1 MQSNFKSKVAVIGAG
16 IIGVCIAHFLRK
28 NGHEVVLYD
37 QNEPGTQTSFGN
49 AGLFANHECV
59 TANSPQL
66 WKNLPSMLLSK
77 NGSLVID
84 WFYVLTHLPWV
95 VRFLRNCTSTRVE
108 HIAKSL
114 SSFSS
119 HARFAYEEIFNEVD
133 VSKYIVH
140 KEPIY
145 LYESKELFEKDQYAF
160 NLRKKYNV
168 HFDIISKEDIAKME
182 PSLEPIYYKGI
193 VLKGEYF
200 TRSPIQITKKIFDNF
215 MNNGGHFVLTKI
227 DSIFRN
233 GDSLFLK
240 YNKREHQV
248 DKIVVAAGV
257 WSNVLAQ
264 TIGDNFPLDAERG
277 YHIIFEN
284 NSSLLTHSVGWA
296 KTGFYMTPMEDGIRV
311 AGTVEIA
318 GLKKPI
324 NNNIL
329 TMIET
334 TARRILPQLGKV
346 KSQWMGFRP
355 TLPDSLP
362 VIGESQKC
370 KNVYYA
376 FGHQHLGLSL
386 AAVTGKT
393 IHSLIENKP
402 TNINID
408 PLNPY
413 RF

>member
-1 MQSNFKSKVAVIGAG
+1 MKKVAIIGAG
-16 IIGVCIAHFLRK
+16 IVGVCIAHFLRK
-28 NGHEVVLYD
+28 NKHEVILYD

-59 TANSPQL
+59 TINSTQL
-66 WKNLPSMLLSK
+66 WKNLPNMLLSK
-77 NGSLVID
+77 NGPLVVD
-84 WFYVLTHLPWV
+84 WFYIFTHLPWAIK
-95 VRFLRNCTSTRVE
+95 FLKNCTSQKVN

-119 HARFAYEEIFNEVD
+119 HANLAYEEIFNEVD
-133 VSKYIVH
+133 VSNNIFN
-140 KEPIY
+140 KEPIL
-145 LYESKELFEKDQYAF
+145 LYESKKLFEKNQHAL

-168 HFDIISKEDIAKME
+168 HFEIINKEDIEKME
-182 PSLEPIYYKGI
+182 PYLKPIYYKGVI
-193 VLKGEYF
+193 LKGERF
-200 TRSPIQITKKIFDNF
+200 TKSPLQITQKIFDNF
-215 MNNGGHFVLTKI
+215 IKNGGHFVKSKI
-227 DSIFRN
+227 ESIIKDGN
-233 GDSLFLK
+233 SLFLRSDK
-240 YNKREHQV
+240 KEQPV

-257 WSNVLAQ
+257 WSNVLAKN
-264 TIGDNFPLDAERG
+264 IGDNFPLDSERG
-277 YHIIFEN
+277 YHIMFEN
-284 NSSLLTHSVGWA
+284 NNNLLTHPIGWA
-296 KTGFYMTPMEDGIRV
+296 KTGIYITPMNDGIRA

-324 NNNIL
+324 NYNIL
-329 TMIET
+329 SKIEK
-334 TARRILPQLGKV
+334 TARNILPELGKV

-362 VIGESQKC
+362 VIGESIKC

-386 AAVTGKT
+386 AAVTGKA
-393 IHSLIENKP
+393 IQSLIDNKP
-402 TNINID
+402 NNINIA

>member
-1 MQSNFKSKVAVIGAG
+1 MNKVAVIGAG

-28 NGHEVVLYD
+28 NGHEVILYD

-66 WKNLPSMLLSK
+66 WRNLPSMLFSK
-77 NGSLVID
+77 NGPLVVD
-84 WFYVLTHLPWV
+84 WFYVFTHLPWV
-95 VRFLRNCTSTRVE
+95 VRFLRNCTTARVE

-119 HARFAYEEIFNEVD
+119 HARFAYEEIFNEID

-145 LYESKELFEKDQYAF
+145 LYESKELFEKDQYAL

-168 HFDIISKEDIAKME
+168 HFDIIDKEDIVKME

-193 VLKGEYF
+193 VLKGESF

-215 MNNGGHFVLTKI
+215 INNGGHFVLTKI
-227 DSIFRN
+227 DSIYRN
-233 GDSLFLK
+233 GDSLFLRS
-240 YNKREHQV
+240 NEREHQV
-248 DKIVVAAGV
+248 DKIVVAAGA
-257 WSNVLAQ
+257 WSNVLAR
-264 TIGDNFPLDAERG
+264 TIGYNFPLDTERG

-284 NSSLLTHSVGWA
+284 NSNLLAHSVGWA
-296 KTGFYMTPMEDGIRV
+296 KTGFYMTPMEDGIRA

-318 GLKKPI
+318 GLKKPM
-324 NNNIL
+324 NNNML
-329 TMIET
+329 TMIEA
-334 TARRILPQLGKV
+334 TARSILPQLGKV

-393 IHSLIENKP
+393 IRSLIENKA
-402 TNINID
+402 TNINIE

>member
-1 MQSNFKSKVAVIGAG
+1 MSKVAVIGAG
-16 IIGVCIAHFLRK
+16 IIGVCAAHFLSK
-28 NGHEVVLYD
+28 NGHEVILYD
-37 QNEPGTQTSFGN
+37 QHDPGTQTSFGN
-49 AGLFANHECV
+49 AGLFAHHECV

-77 NGSLVID
+77 NSPLVID
-84 WFYVLTHLPWV
+84 WFYVLTHLPWAI
-95 VRFLRNCTSTRVE
+95 RFLRNCTSARVE

-119 HARFAYEEIFNEVD
+119 HAGIAYEEIFNDVD
-133 VSKYIVH
+133 VSKNIVH
-140 KEPIY
+140 KESIY
-145 LYESKELFEKDQYAF
+145 LYESKELFEKNQYAF

-168 HFDIISKEDIAKME
+168 HFDIIDKEDITKME
-182 PSLEPIYYKGI
+182 PSLEHIYYKGI
-193 VLKGEYF
+193 LLKGESF
-200 TRSPIQITKKIFDNF
+200 TRSPLQITQKIFDNF
-215 MNNGGHFVLTKI
+215 INNGGQFVKSKI
-227 DSIFRN
+227 ESIFRD

-240 YNKREHQV
+240 CNEKEHLF

-257 WSNVLAQ
+257 WSNVLAK
-264 TIGDNFPLDAERG
+264 TIDDNFPLDTERG

-284 NSSLLTHSVGWA
+284 NNNLLSHPVGWA
-296 KTGFYMTPMEDGIRV
+296 KTGIYMTPMEDGIRA

-318 GLKKPI
+318 GLKKAM

-329 TMIET
+329 AMIET
-334 TARRILPQLGKV
+334 TARSILPQLGKV

-386 AAVTGKT
+386 AAVTGKI

-408 PLNPY
+408 ALNPY

>member
-1 MQSNFKSKVAVIGAG
+1 MNKVAVIGAG

-28 NGHEVVLYD
+28 NGHEVILYD

-49 AGLFANHECV
+49 AGLFANRECV
-59 TANSPQL
+59 TANSPKL
-66 WKNLPSMLLSK
+66 WKNLPSMLLGA
-77 NGSLVID
+77 NGPLVID
-84 WFYVLTHLPWV
+84 WFYVFTHLPWV
-95 VRFLRNCTSTRVE
+95 VRFLRNCTTTRVE

-119 HARFAYEEIFNEVD
+119 HAKLAYEEIFNEVD

-168 HFDIISKEDIAKME
+168 QFEVINKEDIAKME
-182 PSLEPIYYKGI
+182 PALESIYYKGI
-193 VLKGEYF
+193 VLKGESF

-215 MNNGGHFVLTKI
+215 INNKGHFVLTKI
-227 DSIFRN
+227 DSIYRN
-233 GDSLFLK
+233 GDSLFLRS
-240 YNKREHQV
+240 NEREHQV

-257 WSNVLAQ
+257 WSNILAR
-264 TIGDNFPLDAERG
+264 TIGDNFPLDTERG

-284 NSSLLTHSVGWA
+284 NSNLLEHSVGWA
-296 KTGFYMTPMEDGIRV
+296 TTGFYMTPMEDGIRV

-318 GLKKPI
+318 GLKKPM
-324 NNNIL
+324 NNSML
-329 TMIET
+329 TMIEA
-334 TARRILPQLGKV
+334 TARSILPQLGKV

>member
-1 MQSNFKSKVAVIGAG
+1 MNKVAVIGAG

-28 NGHEVVLYD
+28 NGHEVILYD
-37 QNEPGTQTSFGN
+37 QYKPGTQTSFGN
-49 AGLFANHECV
+49 AGLFAKHECV

-77 NGSLVID
+77 NSPLVID

-95 VRFLRNCTSTRVE
+95 IRFLRNCTHARAE
-108 HIAKSL
+108 RIAQSL

-119 HARFAYEEIFNEVD
+119 HAGLAYEEIFNEVD
-133 VSKYIVH
+133 VSEYIVH
-140 KEPIY
+140 KEPMY
-145 LYESKELFEKDQYAF
+145 LYDSKESFEKDRYAF
-160 NLRKKYNV
+160 NLRKKHNV

-182 PSLEPIYYKGI
+182 PSLEPIYYRGI
-193 VLKGEYF
+193 VFRGENF
-200 TRSPIQITKKIFDNF
+200 TRSPIQITQKIFDHF
-215 MNNGGHFVLTKI
+215 MNNGGHFLLTKV

-240 YNKREHQV
+240 CKEQEHQV
-248 DKIVVAAGV
+248 DKIVIAAGV
-257 WSNVLAQ
+257 WSNILAR
-264 TIGDNFPLDAERG
+264 TIGDNFPLDTERG

-284 NSSLLTHSVGWA
+284 NDSLLSRSVGWA
-296 KTGFYMTPMEDGIRV
+296 KTGFYMTPMKDGIRA
-311 AGTVEIA
+311 AGTVEIP
-318 GLKKPI
+318 GLNKPMNKKM
-324 NNNIL
+324 L

-334 TARRILPQLGKV
+334 TARSILPQLGKV

-386 AAVTGKT
+386 AAVTGK
-393 IHSLIENKP
+393 IIDSLIDNKRS
-402 TNINID
+402 NIKINQF
-408 PLNPY
+408 NPY

>member
-1 MQSNFKSKVAVIGAG
+1 MSKIAVIGAG
-16 IIGVCIAHFLRK
+16 IIGVCAAHFLRK
-28 NGHEVVLYD
+28 SGHEVILYD
-37 QNEPGTQTSFGN
+37 QNEPGTQTSYGN
-49 AGLFANHECV
+49 AGLFAGHECV

-77 NGSLVID
+77 NGPLVID
-84 WFYVLTHLPWV
+84 WLYVFTHLPWTI
-95 VRFLRNCTSTRVE
+95 RFLRNCTSTKVE

-119 HARFAYEEIFNEVD
+119 HAEFAYEEIFNEVD
-133 VSKYIVH
+133 VSKIIVH

-145 LYESKELFEKDQYAF
+145 LYESKELFEKNQYAL

-168 HFDIISKEDIAKME
+168 QFDIINKEDIAKME
-182 PSLEPIYYKGI
+182 PFLEPIYYKGI
-193 VLKGEYF
+193 VLKGESF
-200 TRSPIQITKKIFDNF
+200 TKSPLQITQKIFDNF
-215 MNNGGHFVLTKI
+215 INNGGHFVLSKI
-227 DSIFRN
+227 KSIFRN
-233 GDSLFLK
+233 GDSLFLRC
-240 YNKREHQV
+240 NKLEHQF

-257 WSNVLAQ
+257 WSNVLAK
-264 TIGDNFPLDAERG
+264 TIGDNFPLDTERG

-284 NSSLLTHSVGWA
+284 NDNLLTHPIGWA
-296 KTGFYMTPMEDGIRV
+296 KTGFYMTPMEDGIRA

-318 GLKKPI
+318 GLKKVM

-329 TMIET
+329 TMIEA
-334 TARRILPQLGKV
+334 TARSILPKLGKV

-362 VIGESQKC
+362 VIGESEKC

-386 AAVTGKT
+386 AAVTGKV
-393 IHSLIENKP
+393 IQSLIENQS
-402 TNINID
+402 TNININ
-408 PLNPY
+408 PLSPY

>member
-1 MQSNFKSKVAVIGAG
+1 MNKVAVIGAG
-16 IIGVCIAHFLRK
+16 IIGVCIAHFLKK
-28 NGHEVVLYD
+28 NGHEVILYD
-37 QNEPGTQTSFGN
+37 QNKPGTQTSFGN
-49 AGLFANHECV
+49 AGLFAKHECV

-66 WKNLPSMLLSK
+66 WKNLPRMLLSK
-77 NGSLVID
+77 NSPLVID
-84 WFYVLTHLPWV
+84 WIYVLTHLPWV
-95 VRFLRNCTSTRVE
+95 IRFLRNCTHARAE
-108 HIAKSL
+108 RIAQSL

-119 HARFAYEEIFNEVD
+119 HAGLAYEEIFNEVD
-133 VSKYIVH
+133 VSEYIVH
-140 KEPIY
+140 KEPMY
-145 LYESKELFEKDQYAF
+145 LYDSKESFEKDRYAF
-160 NLRKKYNV
+160 NLRKKHNV

-182 PSLEPIYYKGI
+182 PSLEPIYYRGI
-193 VLKGEYF
+193 VLRGENF
-200 TRSPIQITKKIFDNF
+200 TRSPIQITQKIFDHF
-215 MNNGGHFVLTKI
+215 MNNGGHFLLTKI

-240 YNKREHQV
+240 CKEQEHQV
-248 DKIVVAAGV
+248 DKIVIAAGV
-257 WSNVLAQ
+257 WSNVLAR
-264 TIGDNFPLDAERG
+264 TIGDNFPLDTERG

-284 NSSLLTHSVGWA
+284 NDSLLSRSVGWA
-296 KTGFYMTPMEDGIRV
+296 KTGFYMTPMKDGIRA

-318 GLKKPI
+318 GLNKPMNKKM
-324 NNNIL
+324 L

-334 TARRILPQLGKV
+334 TARSILPQLGKV

-386 AAVTGKT
+386 AAVTGK
-393 IHSLIENKP
+393 ILSSLIENKRS
-402 TNINID
+402 NINID
-408 PLNPY
+408 QLNPY